1 VVRSN
6 EKPCV
11 CNVFATPHSKNPVKS
26 SIPSYKN
33 VNFSSARDNSIE
45 YQKRANFP
53 ENIEFSGIFF
63 ILMSMVLAVGRAM
76 GETMA
81 VMMVMG
87 NANLFPKLLGK
98 SESIASVIALEMGTV
113 VYGSPHYHAL
123 YAAGMVLMVIL
134 FVINLG
140 IHLLA
145 K

>member
-1 VVRSN
+1 MSL
-6 EKPCV
+6 ESPIFK
-11 CNVFATPHSKNPVKS
+11 AG
-26 SIPSYKN
+26 SYLN
-33 VNFSSARDNSIE
+33 DNSIE

-123 YAAGMVLMVIL
+123 YAAGMVLVVIL